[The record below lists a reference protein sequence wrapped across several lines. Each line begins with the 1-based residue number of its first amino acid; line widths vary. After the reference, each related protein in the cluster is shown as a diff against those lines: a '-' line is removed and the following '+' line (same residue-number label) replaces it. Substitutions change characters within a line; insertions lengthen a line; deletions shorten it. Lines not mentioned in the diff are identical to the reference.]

1 MTDAAQT
8 VRPLDGLRVLDVST
22 FIAGPYCAAIMGEF
36 GAEVIKVEQPGT
48 GDSARGFGTPTT
60 RKTSTLGTGDTL
72 NWLNE
77 GRNKRS
83 ITLDLQHPKGKKLFQ
98 DLVAKSDVLIENF
111 RTGTLEKWGLGY
123 EDLSKLNPGLVMVRI
138 TGYGQTGPYK
148 NRPGFAR
155 IAHAFGGLTYL
166 SGMPGGTPVVPGS
179 TSLADYMSGMYGAIG
194 TMMALKAREK
204 TGEGQYIDVGLYES
218 VLRVLDEIGLAY
230 DRHGFVRE
238 RLGPATVNVCPH
250 SHYKTGDDKWIAI
263 ACSNDKMFERLAR
276 AMGRPEL
283 ASKEQYGPG
292 HQRVPKQPE
301 VDALV
306 SAWTESL
313 PREEL
318 LKRCAE
324 CDVPAGPIN
333 SIADIFADPHVQ
345 ARENFVKMTAEGL
358 DGTFMVPNV
367 VPRLSK
373 TPGRV
378 DSLGEGLGASNAK
391 VYSEVMGLSE
401 AEIAALKEEGV
412 I

>member
-8 VRPLDGLRVLDVST
+8 VRPLEGLRVLDVST

-60 RKTSTLGTGDTL
+60 RKSSTLGTGDTL

-123 EDLSKLNPGLVMVRI
+123 EELSKLNPGLVMVRI

-194 TMMALKAREK
+194 TMMALKARET
-204 TGEGQYIDVGLYES
+204 TGEGQYIDIGLYES
-218 VLRVLDEIGLAY
+218 VLRVLDEIGPAFQ
-230 DRHGFVRE
+230 RHGFVRE

-276 AMGRPEL
+276 AMDRPEL
-283 ASKEQYGPG
+283 ASKEMYGPG

-306 SAWTESL
+306 SAWTESM
-313 PREEL
+313 PRAEL
-318 LKRCAE
+318 LERCAKY
-324 CDVPAGPIN
+324 DVPAGPIN
-333 SIADIFADPHVQ
+333 SIADIFADPHVA
-345 ARENFVKMTAEGL
+345 ARENFIPMTAEGL
-358 DGTFMVPNV
+358 DGEFMVPNV

-378 DSLGEGLGASNAK
+378 DSLGEALGASNAK